1 MDIKNKD
8 IYYRLQTINNS
19 ENHYIKVSDDMLKSD
34 MYKLCTPYERNLILQ
49 MTMQLYNGNYN
60 RLQLKNP
67 NSPLNKKY
75 RFLKQAIIQIQQEL
89 NIPKEDIKEI
99 IFTFSSDER
108 KKLGIYDNTFNNAK
122 NNLIKY
128 GFIGEIK
135 AHKKGLMNIYYI
147 SDKWKSKKKSDFIL
161 KG

>member
-1 MDIKNKD
+1 
-8 IYYRLQTINNS
+8 
-19 ENHYIKVSDDMLKSD
+19 
-34 MYKLCTPYERNLILQ
+34 

-60 RLQLKNP
+60 SLQLKNP

-75 RFLKQAIIQIQQEL
+75 RYLEQATIQIQQEL

-99 IFTFSSDER
+99 IFTFTIHER
-108 KKLGIYDNTFNNAK
+108 KKLGLSEHNKAFFKAK

-135 AHKKGLMNIYYI
+135 PYKKGLMNIYYI
-147 SDKWKSKKKSDFIL
+147 SDKWKNKKLIDLYIKNRL
-161 KG
+161 VP